1 MIDFKP
7 RAMME
12 RAIDQMRKSIAE
24 SRSDGKVSPKVG
36 AVLLHVGD
44 ESPGRGGRIQE
55 AYRGELRDG
64 DHAEFTLLERK
75 NRDRALDKCVLF
87 ATLEP
92 CAPGARKHPKLSC
105 AERIV
110 LARIKKVWIGIEDP
124 DPTVARRGIEY
135 LRSCGVEV
143 LIFDRDLQEII
154 QEENAEFLKQARQRA
169 VEAIQPKEVILSPL
183 ELPPPAVDWS
193 DFSTDAL
200 NAYRRAANM
209 PEETESE
216 TFQRRLLQQG
226 VLKEINGTLKPSGF
240 GNVLFG
246 KTPRTSTP
254 QAGVLATI
262 HYANGKE
269 EVKDFDGPQV
279 LVPSDLIKWLRDKLP
294 NVIDRSDAT
303 RSEQSDPLFE
313 LVREGIVNAIVH
325 RDYSIEGAKCQL
337 HVYPNKLEILSPGN
351 PVFPIT
357 FEQIQGFDA
366 PMLSR
371 NPVLHFV
378 FAKMGL
384 AEERGLGLKSMR
396 SRATESGLPLPKYS
410 QLPPYINLTLFPSS
424 KSSLESLASEIADQ
438 LNESERAGWVWLSKV
453 GVANTPEYS
462 AAMSLDERTSRRHLQ
477 QFVKIGLVRKVGAGK
492 ATKYETN

>member
-1 MIDFKP
+1 MINFKP
-7 RAMME
+7 RVMME
-12 RAIDQMRKSIAE
+12 RSIEEMRKSIVE
-24 SRSDGKVSPKVG
+24 SRTDGKVSPKVG
-36 AVLLHVGD
+36 AVLVHVGD
-44 ESPGRGGRIQE
+44 NPPGRGGRIHT

-75 NRDRALDKCVLF
+75 NRDRVLDECVLF

-92 CAPGARKHPKLSC
+92 CAPGARRHPKLGC

-110 LARIKKVWIGIEDP
+110 LARIKKVWVGIEDP
-124 DPTVARRGIEY
+124 DPTVARKGIEY
-135 LRSCGVEV
+135 LRSYGVEV
-143 LIFDRDLQEII
+143 LMFDRDLQEII
-154 QEENAEFLKQARQRA
+154 RVENKAFLEQAIQRA
-169 VEAIQPKEVILSPL
+169 EEAKQPKDVILSPL

-193 DFSTDAL
+193 DFSTEAL
-200 NAYRRAANM
+200 NAYRNAANL
-209 PEETESE
+209 PEESDSE

-226 VLKEINGTLKPSGF
+226 VLTEISGTLKPSGF

-254 QAGVLATI
+254 QAGLLATI
-262 HYANGKE
+262 HYATGKE

-279 LVPSDLIKWLRDKLP
+279 LVPNELIQWLRDKLP
-294 NVIDRSDAT
+294 NVIDRSDAK

-313 LVREGIVNAIVH
+313 LVREGVVNAIVH
-325 RDYSIEGAKCQL
+325 RDYSIEGANCQL
-337 HVYPNKLEILSPGN
+337 QVHPNKIEILSPGD
-351 PVFPIT
+351 PVSPIT
-357 FEQIQGFDA
+357 FEQIQKFEA

-396 SRATESGLPLPKYS
+396 ARATEAGLPLPKYS
-410 QLPPYINLTLFPSS
+410 LAAPYIKLTLFPFSQ
-424 KSSLESLASEIADQ
+424 SSLESLASEIADQ
-438 LNESERAGWVWLSKV
+438 LNESERAGWEWLSKV

-462 AAMSLDERTSRRHLQ
+462 AALSLDDRTARRHLQ
-477 QFVKIGLVRKVGAGK
+477 QFVKLGIARRVGAGK